1 MQRNLKNKTVWVT
14 GASGG
19 MGQKIATT
27 FSDMKMKVI
36 LSDIN
41 EDGLLKT
48 ASKCSNFVSIKPF
61 DITSVNEVKKT
72 IQEIKNEFGYLD
84 ILVNAA
90 GMNIQNRD
98 WDNIDENEWDL
109 IFKVNVNGMF
119 YCCKSALPIMKKQKD
134 GLIINISSWAGNH
147 ISFLSGTSYIASKHA
162 VNAMTETINMK
173 YCNLGIRAC
182 AVCPGEVSTPL
193 LDQRPIPISQKDKDK
208 MLQTEDISET
218 VAFISQMPKHV
229 CINQITLSP
238 TWNRLYTSALGLE
251 KI

>member
-1 MQRNLKNKTVWVT
+1 MQRNLENKTVWVT

-90 GMNIQNRD
+90 AVPRN
-98 WDNIDENEWDL
+98 DNGTICRSPPDDDDAN
-109 IFKVNVNGMF
+109 
-119 YCCKSALPIMKKQKD
+119 SAHQ
-134 GLIINISSWAGNH
+134 
-147 ISFLSGTSYIASKHA
+147 
-162 VNAMTETINMK
+162 
-173 YCNLGIRAC
+173 
-182 AVCPGEVSTPL
+182 
-193 LDQRPIPISQKDKDK
+193 
-208 MLQTEDISET
+208 
-218 VAFISQMPKHV
+218 
-229 CINQITLSP
+229 
-238 TWNRLYTSALGLE
+238 
-251 KI
+251 

>member
-1 MQRNLKNKTVWVT
+1 MQRDLEDKVVWIN

-27 FSDMKMKVI
+27 FSEMKMKVI

-61 DITSVNEVKKT
+61 DITSFNEVQK
-72 IQEIKNEFGYLD
+72 IVEEIKNEFGCLD

-90 GMNIQNRD
+90 GINIQNRD

-109 IFKVNVNGMF
+109 IFKVNVSGMF

-134 GLIINISSWAGNH
+134 GLI
-147 ISFLSGTSYIASKHA
+147 
-162 VNAMTETINMK
+162 MK
-173 YCNLGIRAC
+173 
-182 AVCPGEVSTPL
+182 
-193 LDQRPIPISQKDKDK
+193 Q
-208 MLQTEDISET
+208 
-218 VAFISQMPKHV
+218 
-229 CINQITLSP
+229 
-238 TWNRLYTSALGLE
+238 
-251 KI
+251 